1 MSKKSEIA
9 GSENQPSRNDV
20 NLKDLSEEQGV
31 DTDNAAIMFM
41 NGSDFLDEACDM
53 LWTLLGGNNPD
64 NHPLAENSIPEGYM
78 GVYFQ
83 PDKYLFTLVKA
94 RFDLTLSEAKSES
107 LLRTEE
113 KNATIV
119 DKYVMKTKEE
129 LETQLKDFI
138 NNSWKRIYRY
148 FREPLNHAY
157 QVDFFLPDETLYLVK
172 PELTG
177 EAKWKATLMKEF
189 TSGKKVLTKL
199 RDAIINN
206 RKVKAN
212 KSLSRTEKTAATIK
226 GAEEYR
232 KEFLD
237 LVENISNI
245 LPE

>member
-1 MSKKSEIA
+1 M
-9 GSENQPSRNDV
+9 
-20 NLKDLSEEQGV
+20 
-31 DTDNAAIMFM
+31 
-41 NGSDFLDEACDM
+41 
-53 LWTLLGGNNPD
+53 
-64 NHPLAENSIPEGYM
+64 
-78 GVYFQ
+78 
-83 PDKYLFTLVKA
+83 
-94 RFDLTLSEAKSES
+94 
-107 LLRTEE
+107 
-113 KNATIV
+113 
-119 DKYVMKTKEE
+119 
-129 LETQLKDFI
+129 
-138 NNSWKRIYRY
+138 
-148 FREPLNHAY
+148 NHAY